1 MIMSFRQQHFRTIAY
16 SLLGL
21 FIYALVYT
29 GIHQF
34 NNPAQLVKE
43 CALVD
48 HHLHQNPES
57 HSCDLCDYHL
67 KIEFIGHTVTLPEL
81 FTKSFLP
88 VTQPEAVFLRLFNL
102 SSLRAPPAG

>member
-1 MIMSFRQQHFRTIAY
+1 MTLRQHHHKTIAC

-21 FIYALVYT
+21 FTYALFYT
-29 GIHQF
+29 GMHQL
-34 NNPAQLVKE
+34 NNPAQLAKE

-48 HHLHQNPES
+48 HHLHQNPER

-67 KIEFIGHTVTLPEL
+67 KIEFTDYPVTLPEL

-88 VTQPEAVFLRLFNL
+88 VVQPEAVYLKLYNL
-102 SSLRAPPAG
+102 SSLRAPPVG